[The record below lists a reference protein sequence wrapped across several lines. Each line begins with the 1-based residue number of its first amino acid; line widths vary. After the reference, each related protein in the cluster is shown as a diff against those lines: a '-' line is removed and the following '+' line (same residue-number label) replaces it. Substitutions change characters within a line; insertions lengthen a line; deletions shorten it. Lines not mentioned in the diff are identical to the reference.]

1 MPDPVSNA
9 DSGIKVCGEPA
20 VVIDNGVYAVTYPD
34 RLSEQDVEMMLREW
48 HRVMPNAK
56 LIIFDG
62 GAKITP
68 LVEVAQDAGT
78 PIYDRLLAERTVS

>member
-1 MPDPVSNA
+1 MSEFTVL
-9 DSGIKVCGEPA
+9 GEPTF
-20 VVIDNGVYAVTYPD
+20 VIDKGVYAVTYPE
-34 RLSEQDVEMMLREW
+34 RLSQQTVEMIQRAWRRE
-48 HRVMPNAK
+48 MPKAR